1 MNYSFTKQK
10 YHVLWIPSNIILTL
24 LTLISATNAEII
36 PDTDNFSTNT
46 NVTNGVIQGGIRVG
60 NSLFHS
66 FDEFSI
72 PTNSQAVFQLNT
84 PNLDIETIISRI
96 TGDKISLIDG
106 IIGADG
112 TANLMLINPNG
123 IIFGANAQLN
133 IGGSFL
139 ASTANSV
146 IFPDG
151 SEFSTTNPQSPPLLT
166 INVPIGLQ
174 FGSNPSPIIHQ
185 TNSNLSVNPG
195 QTLALVGGNLLL
207 NGANLTAA
215 QGRIELG
222 SVASSGRVNL
232 TPLTTG
238 FALDYSDIQQFG
250 TIDLTNGT
258 AVNTSG
264 LGGGTIR
271 VRGGE
276 VTLTQNS
283 NLVAETL
290 GNVNGGGIDIQA
302 NQVKLQQGAFA
313 STSTFGTG
321 AGGNLTIQAERVDVT
336 GTTPLEPSQQ
346 FLSGT
351 FDPFNLSNGLFSF
364 SGGQGD
370 AGHLTLETNQ
380 LIVQN
385 GATLLT
391 TAFAEGNGG
400 DLTLNVSEFAD
411 LTRGSLLLTG
421 TTAKGN
427 AGDFQITANQLRVL
441 EGTSLSTTPSA
452 MSQGQG
458 GNLTVTAEFVEL
470 RGTPAN
476 AVVPGGLFTATLG
489 AGDAG
494 DFTLNTG
501 QLIVAD
507 GSQISAAAAGGGRGG
522 NLRVNADTVELR
534 GVSADGQFLSG
545 LFTSSSLLTVAGQRG
560 TAPAGD
566 LMITTRRLS
575 VRDGA
580 QISAATG
587 SAGTA
592 GTLNINA
599 SESVTVA
606 GVATGVAPSVEGVSF
621 GIIGDG
627 IVPSAI
633 EANTSGAGG
642 AGDLQIQTG
651 RLNVWDGAEVGVRGT
666 ASGAAGNLDI
676 IADSIWLDNQGAI
689 SAATVAGTGG
699 NIRLE
704 ASNVLLRRNSRITT
718 NTENSDG
725 GNITIDTNTLVAI
738 DNSDITA
745 NARQGRGGRVSI
757 TAQGIFGIQFRDE
770 LTPDSDITATSDLG
784 PQFNGLVT
792 LNIQGIDPNRGLVQL
807 PENFTQPSNQIATGC
822 VAETGNS
829 LVMTGRGGLPED
841 PSQILRGRTLWQD
854 LRSLDLDEENLGE
867 TGRAQNRQQFP
878 SIGFLGI
885 ESSLLTTSPR
895 KKIHPEKNLTP
906 VEAQG
911 WVIDADGNVEL
922 VANMP
927 NDRLG
932 VVDLPRT
939 SNCY

>member
-1 MNYSFTKQK
+1 MNYCFPKQK
-10 YHVLWIPSNIILTL
+10 HHILWIPSNIILTLLTL

-60 NSLFHS
+60 NSLLHS

-72 PTNSQAVFQLNT
+72 PTNSQAVFKLNT
-84 PNLDIETIISRI
+84 PNLDIETIISRV

-112 TANLMLINPNG
+112 TANLVLINPNG

-195 QTLALVGGNLLL
+195 QTLALVGGNLSL
-207 NGANLTAA
+207 NGANITAA

-232 TPLTTG
+232 TPITTG

-250 TIDLTNGT
+250 NIDLSNAT
-258 AVNTSG
+258 AVNTSDLG
-264 LGGGTIR
+264 AGGGGKIR
-271 VRGGE
+271 VQGGQ
-276 VTLTQNS
+276 VTLTQGS
-283 NLVAETL
+283 NLVAETF
-290 GNVNGGGIDIQA
+290 GDINGGGIDIQA

-321 AGGNLTIQAERVDVT
+321 AGGDLTIQANRVDVI
-336 GTTPLEPSQQ
+336 GTTPSQLAQ
-346 FLSGT
+346 QLLSGT

-364 SGGQGD
+364 SGGEGN

-400 DLTLNVSEFAD
+400 DLILNVSEFAD

-476 AVVPGGLFTATLG
+476 AVVPGGLFTTTLG

-494 DFTLNTG
+494 DFILNTG

-566 LMITTRRLS
+566 LMINTRRLS

-592 GTLNINA
+592 GSLNINA

-606 GVATGVAPSVEGVSF
+606 GGATGVAPAVERVSF

-651 RLNVWDGAEVGVRGT
+651 QLNVWDGAEVGVRGT

-676 IADSIWLDNQGAI
+676 TADSIWLDNQGGI

-784 PQFNGLVT
+784 PEFNGLVT

-829 LVMTGRGGLPED
+829 FVMTGRGGLPED

-854 LRSLDLDEENLGE
+854 LRSLNLDEENLGE
-867 TGRAQNRQQFP
+867 TGPAENRQQFP
-878 SIGFLGI
+878 STR
-885 ESSLLTTSPR
+885 EE
-895 KKIHPEKNLTP
+895 IHPEKNLISHHSSI

-922 VANMP
+922 VADMP
-927 NDRLG
+927 NNRLRR
-932 VVDLPRT
+932 LESSRT
-939 SNCY
+939 SHCY